1 MVSAFT
7 RCQRRQR
14 AAASTPMSSTPL
26 HRTKPRSGT
35 GLAPVPVALL
45 LPPPGSRPSPARRR
59 RGLSRHAACQVL
71 TWYTAAGDLIVDL
84 DRQPAVV
91 AAAEWLDRRLTTGE
105 DALVTG
111 TADVRPVPER
121 ARLVIATLPRPG
133 ANRLHT
139 ITDWISQ
146 ARTGLLADD
155 GYLLTIVTTGA
166 AGGRFTDHATTVVA
180 AARAAGLAYHQQL
193 IDIPHLLLPEHE
205 PRAEQT
211 IPAADP
217 PKLHSGRHH
226 PAHTEIHV
234 FAAGGHRA

>member
-1 MVSAFT
+1 MP
-7 RCQRRQR
+7 
-14 AAASTPMSSTPL
+14 STPH
-26 HRTKPRSGT
+26 HRAKPRPST

-45 LPPPGSRPSPARRR
+45 LPPPGRRPSPDRRR
-59 RGLSRHAACQVL
+59 RGLSWHAACQVL
-71 TWYTAAGDLIVDL
+71 TWYTAAGDLIADL
-84 DRQPAVV
+84 DHQPAVT
-91 AAAEWLDRRLTTGE
+91 AAAEWLDRRLTIGE
-105 DALVTG
+105 DALDTG
-111 TADVRPVPER
+111 TAQVQPVPER

-133 ANRLHT
+133 ANRLPT

-155 GYLLTIVTTGA
+155 GYLLAIVTTGV

-193 IDIPHLLLPEHE
+193 IDIPHPLLPERE

-211 IPAADP
+211 TPAAGP
-217 PKLHSGRHH
+217 PELRHGRHH